1 MGDCRCKDRHTVARP
16 ELDAPRVQVAAPG
29 IHHNVNVEIDHN
41 GNVVRLW
48 PAQREI
54 VRGCDSC
61 G

>member
-1 MGDCRCKDRHTVARP
+1 
-16 ELDAPRVQVAAPG
+16 VQVAAPG